1 MTFSIVKKLWRRR
14 RKQPIYPREVATARA
29 RVHLVFTGHK
39 TTSAAT
45 VYTAAE
51 QRSANGGGGV
61 FAATHACG
69 FAYSRVQIYSLRNLV
84 KH

>member
-45 VYTAAE
+45 VYTVAE
-51 QRSANGGGGV
+51 QRSANGGV
-61 FAATHACG
+61 CWNACV
-69 FAYSRVQIYSLRNLV
+69 RLRILALLACANIQFT
-84 KH
+84 